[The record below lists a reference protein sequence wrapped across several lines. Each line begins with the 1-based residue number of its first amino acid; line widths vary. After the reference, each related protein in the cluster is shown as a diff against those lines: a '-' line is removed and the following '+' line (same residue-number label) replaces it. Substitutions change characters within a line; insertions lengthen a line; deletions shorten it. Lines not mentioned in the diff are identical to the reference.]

1 MYMKYLFKTDVAE
14 IVVNASTNRKTCSTC
29 NGKGQIDTDF
39 GMDECTSC
47 EGSGDFIDELIQ
59 LGNDVVVNKY
69 FSRHDREKIML
80 IKKLHE
86 NLYHSEMYIYE
97 NLPDFQ
103 RKQLS
108 PPIEKDIIVKQL
120 S

>member
-14 IVVNASTNRKTCSTC
+14 IVVNASTNRKTCTLC

-39 GMDECTSC
+39 GEEQCSSC
-47 EGSGDFIDELIQ
+47 NGSGDFIDELIQ
-59 LGNDVVVNKY
+59 NDYDVVFNKY
-69 FSRHDREKIML
+69 FSKNDREKIML

-86 NLYHSEMYIYE
+86 KLYHSEMYIYE

-103 RKQLS
+103 REQLA
-108 PPIEKDIIVKQL
+108 PPEEKDIIVKQL
-120 S
+120 R

>member
-1 MYMKYLFKTDVAE
+1 MKYLFKTDVAE
-14 IVVNASTNRKTCSTC
+14 IVVNASTNRKTCTLC

-59 LGNDVVVNKY
+59 IDNYVVVNKY
-69 FSRHDREKIML
+69 FSKHDREKIML
-80 IKKLHE
+80 IKELHK
-86 NLYHSEMYIYE
+86 NLYYSEMYIYE

-103 RKQLS
+103 REQL
-108 PPIEKDIIVKQL
+108 PPPEEKDIIVKQL
-120 S
+120 R